1 MHTLYVYARKYMRQ
15 FLVRGSGSNLGCT
28 SLFDIRFLVHIDCDV
43 NQTVKYNFLPQAIPM
58 DPSGRVSLLD
68 LTASLEGAM
77 LGEGKTQS
85 GGHHWCIV
93 LQ

>member
-1 MHTLYVYARKYMRQ
+1 
-15 FLVRGSGSNLGCT
+15 
-28 SLFDIRFLVHIDCDV
+28 
-43 NQTVKYNFLPQAIPM
+43 M

-93 LQ
+93 CTFMCIWYRCTIE